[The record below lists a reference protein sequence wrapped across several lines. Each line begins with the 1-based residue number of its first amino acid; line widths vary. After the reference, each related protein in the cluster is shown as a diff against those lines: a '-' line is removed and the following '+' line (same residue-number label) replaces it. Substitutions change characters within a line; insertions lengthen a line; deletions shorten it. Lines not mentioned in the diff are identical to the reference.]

1 MSITEANS
9 STESGWSEDVWAMIV
24 AGIILAV
31 GFSAVF
37 LSRPQEAAEM
47 AVRLNTLESD
57 SSPQATDELKQIRQR
72 LGHNPLA
79 RFVTKL
85 QRWNDTPVQ
94 AFQKPAG
101 AKPLARRA
109 AADLL
114 ALAGAVIPVAAASV
128 ASSAAI
134 AVGEPQYL
142 VGPIVVVGVV
152 SLFLFGLGAV
162 NMGESWP
169 RFAVAFAVLFSLTV
183 LAYLLASHEVV
194 KHYNLEYPLWAL
206 LVGLI
211 IANTVG
217 TPDFLRPAVKTE
229 FYIKTGI
236 VLLGAKLLLGRLLA
250 LGLPG
255 ICVSWLVTPVVLITT
270 FCFGQRILKI
280 ASPSLNM
287 TISADMS
294 VCGVSAAIATAAA
307 CKAKKEELSTAV
319 GLSLMFTA
327 IMMFVMPQLIQWLGL
342 SPILGGAWLGG
353 TIDATGAV
361 AAAGAFLG
369 PEAESVAITVKM
381 IQNILIG
388 VIAFGVATYWVA
400 RVEASDKGSRP
411 DIREIW
417 QRFPKFILGFLAASI
432 VFSLIVA
439 RCPGGEPMVTGMIKG
454 TSDVF
459 RGWFFCL
466 AFVSIGLDTNFREL
480 AKYMSGGKPVV
491 LYIAGQTL
499 NLLLTLGMAWLM
511 FEVVFQV
518 AK

>member
-1 MSITEANS
+1 MNAHDPTRDVLPAPDAAPPFL
-9 STESGWSEDVWAMIV
+9 SEDLWAVLLGGVILLAGFAAVYVSRPADAPQIV
-24 AGIILAV
+24 ARI
-31 GFSAVF
+31 
-37 LSRPQEAAEM
+37 QD
-47 AVRLNTLESD
+47 LESD
-57 SSPQATDELKQIRQR
+57 PTADSKDKLQELRQQ
-72 LGHNPLA
+72 LAPNPLA

-85 QRWNDTPVQ
+85 QRWNASPAEAFRKTSGDETRSLIGPV
-94 AFQKPAG
+94 
-101 AKPLARRA
+101 L
-109 AADLL
+109 
-114 ALAGAVIPVAAASV
+114 
-128 ASSAAI
+128 
-134 AVGEPQYL
+134 AVGL
-142 VGPIVVVGVV
+142 V
-152 SLFLFGLGAV
+152 SMLLFGMGAV
-162 NMGESWP
+162 NLGERP
-169 RFAVAFAVLFSLTV
+169 VPFACAFAALFLLTL
-183 LAYLLASHEVV
+183 LAYLLASHEVI

-211 IANTVG
+211 ISNTVG
-217 TPDFLRPAVKTE
+217 TPKFLQPAVKTE

-255 ICVSWLVTPVVLITT
+255 VFVSWLVTPVVLIST
-270 FCFGQRILKI
+270 FWFGQRILKI

-327 IMMFVMPQLIQWLGL
+327 VMMFVMPQFIKWLGL
-342 SPILGGAWLGG
+342 SPTLGGAWLGG

-388 VIAFGVATYWVA
+388 VIAFGVATYWVTH
-400 RVEASDKGSRP
+400 VEAGDEATRP
-411 DIREIW
+411 DAWEIW
-417 QRFPKFILGFLAASI
+417 RRFPKFILGFLAASI
-432 VFSLIVA
+432 VFSLIVECTA
-439 RCPGGEPMVTGMIKG
+439 GGQEMVTSMIKG

-480 AKYMSGGKPVV
+480 AKHMSGGKPIILYV
-491 LYIAGQTL
+491 LGQTL

-511 FEVVFQV
+511 FEVVFRV
-518 AK
+518 AR